1 MVAKYSP
8 EIIGEIVLGHIT
20 RILEHVA
27 AKEEATQSAGAHEEL

>member
-8 EIIGEIVLGHIT
+8 EVIGEVVLGHIT

-27 AKEEATQSAGAHEEL
+27 DQEKAVTDADAHEEL